1 MELIVML
8 VGFGALMY
16 FFMIRPQQKRMK
28 EHQSLVNSLS
38 PGARV
43 MLNSGMFATVRHM
56 GQQQAIVELAPGVE
70 ITITNN
76 SVARFVGDNDEE
88 FEFSEDA

>member
-56 GQQQAIVELAPGVE
+56 GQQQAIVELAPGVL
-70 ITITNN
+70 N
-76 SVARFVGDNDEE
+76 SKTTSTSAPMIWTPAT
-88 FEFSEDA
+88 S